1 MRPKKVS
8 NQDILDVVRICI
20 IEQGGTVST
29 QYIADRLGV
38 SQATLFKRFGSKS
51 NLLKT
56 AILLPPKAK
65 KAREMM
71 ERLEAGPTDE
81 PVRLQ
86 IERLCLQML
95 RFFDD
100 VLPCFASLHAS
111 GFHFDTSLPEDAPP
125 IVARKNLT
133 RWVQTL
139 QEQGRI
145 RNDVHPESIAL
156 TLLGTM
162 QHRPLR
168 VHLMRDNQLTQT
180 DEEYVASVLEV
191 LWQGLA
197 TDVSLKKSQ
206 ENP

>member
-1 MRPKKVS
+1 MRPKKIS
-8 NQDILDVVRICI
+8 DQDILDVVRTCL

-29 QYIADRLGV
+29 QYIADQLGV

-71 ERLEAGPTDE
+71 ERLKAGPTDE
-81 PVRLQ
+81 PVRFQ
-86 IERLCLQML
+86 MERLCLQML
-95 RFFDD
+95 RFYDD
-100 VLPCFASLHAS
+100 VLPCFANLHAS
-111 GFHFDTSLPEDAPP
+111 GFRFDTSLPEDAPP
-125 IVARKNLT
+125 ILARKNLT
-133 RWVQTL
+133 RWVHTL
-139 QEQGRI
+139 QKQGRI
-145 RNDVHPESIAL
+145 RDDVHPESIAL

-180 DEEYVASVLEV
+180 DEEYVASIVEV
-191 LWQGLA
+191 LWQGLT